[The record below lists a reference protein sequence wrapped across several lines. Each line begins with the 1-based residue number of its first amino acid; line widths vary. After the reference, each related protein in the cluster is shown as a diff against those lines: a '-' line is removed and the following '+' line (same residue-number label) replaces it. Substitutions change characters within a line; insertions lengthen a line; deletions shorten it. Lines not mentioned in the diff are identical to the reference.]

1 LPHKLSHIELDEI
14 SLVDLPAN
22 KKKFLFKKAADKDG
36 KGFLICE
43 CGHKEALIDFLKSAS
58 EECPNCGENLME
70 SATKIMFKGRKIMK
84 KSLSDILV
92 DFIGEDELTD
102 DEVEKFEKAEKKM
115 SSKAIKA
122 LKGALNVLKKFKEEF
137 PDDVMESINTLA
149 KYAIFAPPTPA
160 KKKED
165 LDDEEEED
173 ETEEDL
179 KKAGAKLSK
188 ATMELIK
195 SVVEKGKPLDKA
207 IKALAA
213 LVQKDAG
220 KSAELLVIE
229 EKMDELTEKLDKAL
243 KKKKKTK
250 KEKKEEDEDEDE
262 DETDEEEDEDEEDEE
277 TKEAEKEVKK
287 LKKRIKALEEKKGT
301 KKSLKGQDDEDEEDE
316 EEEEEVD
323 EDGKKVKKTKPWSFS
338 LAKTET
344 KE

>member
-22 KKKFLFKKAADKDG
+22 KKKFLFKKAADKDARG
-36 KGFLICE
+36 YLICD

-70 SATKIMFKGRKIMK
+70 SATKIIFKGKKIMK
-84 KSLSDILV
+84 KLSDLLIE
-92 DFIGEDELTD
+92 FIGEDELTD
-102 DEVEKFEKAEKKM
+102 DEVEKFEKADKKLAADV
-115 SSKAIKA
+115 SKAIRR
-122 LKGALNVLKKFKEEF
+122 ALNILNKFEDF
-137 PDDVMESINTLA
+137 PDDVKESIDTLA
-149 KYAIFAPPTPA
+149 KYAAFGYPTT
-160 KKKED
+160 KKKDKED
-165 LDDEEEED
+165 EED
-173 ETEEDL
+173 EEDEKDL
-179 KKAGAKLSK
+179 EKAGAKLSK

-243 KKKKKTK
+243 AKKKKKIK
-250 KEKKEEDEDEDE
+250 KEKKEEDEEEDE
-262 DETDEEEDEDEEDEE
+262 DKDEEEDEEEDEDEDE
-277 TKEAEKEVKK
+277 TKDAEKEVKK

-301 KKSLKGQDDEDEEDE
+301 KKSLKGQDDEDEVEDE
-316 EEEEEVD
+316 DEEVD
-323 EDGKKVKKTKPWSFS
+323 EDGKKIKKKKPWSFN

-344 KE
+344 DE

>member
-1 LPHKLSHIELDEI
+1 MPHKLSHIVLDEI

-22 KKKFLFKKAADKDG
+22 KKKFLFKKAADKEG

-58 EECPNCGENLME
+58 EECPNCGGNLME
-70 SATKIMFKGRKIMK
+70 SATKIIFKGRKIMK
-84 KSLSDILV
+84 SLSEILI

-102 DEVEKFEKAEKKM
+102 DEIEKFEKAEKKM

-149 KYAIFAPPTPA
+149 KYAIFAPPA
-160 KKKED
+160 SVKKKED
-165 LDDEEEED
+165 ED
-173 ETEEDL
+173 EDEDEQDL
-179 KKAGAKLSK
+179 EKAGAKLSK

-213 LVQKDAG
+213 LVQKDSG

-229 EKMDELTEKLDKAL
+229 EKMEELSEKLDKAL

-262 DETDEEEDEDEEDEE
+262 DEEDEKDEDEEEDEEE
-277 TKEAEKEVKK
+277 TKEAEKEIKK
-287 LKKRIKALEEKKGT
+287 LKKRIKNLEEKKGT
-301 KKSLKGQDDEDEEDE
+301 KKSLKGQDDEDVD
-316 EEEEEVD
+316 EEEEVD
-323 EDGKKVKKTKPWSFS
+323 EDGKKVKKQKPWSFN

-344 KE
+344 EE